1 MGIVESVR
9 AVRRAQQA
17 AGREPGEIILQ
28 GGTIRLYGDHVLP
41 RLRS

>member
-9 AVRRAQQA
+9 AVRRA
-17 AGREPGEIILQ
+17 RKPQ
-28 GGTIRLYGDHVLP
+28 GGQVAYLNGEHVLP